1 MDTLSLLL
9 YVRKSCPIS
18 WTYINILTYTKGQF
32 SSTYCSMYTQ
42 HIQRLKGQGS
52 WTYSSI
58 LIIYRGTR
66 LLGNKVVHSPYTRGQ
81 DFLDLQ
87 SYTYHIRR
95 DNTSW
100 TYSSTLIVYKGT
112 RLLGH
117 TVVHSLFTKEQDL
130 GLTVAYSTYT
140 KGQIFFDIL

>member
-1 MDTLSLLL
+1 
-9 YVRKSCPIS
+9 
-18 WTYINILTYTKGQF
+18 
-32 SSTYCSMYTQ
+32 MYTQ